1 MIIQI
6 IDDGD
11 WMKLTSLVN
20 RTENNRIDDLEEN
33 RQYTYA
39 SYLQKNNH
47 VQGHNQ
53 GRSKVLIRLLNIK

>member
-20 RTENNRIDDLEEN
+20 RTDNNRIDDLEEN

-47 VQGHNQ
+47 VQGP
-53 GRSKVLIRLLNIK
+53 